1 MNLFDIWFIS
11 IILSVITNIV
21 LIALLLNKTSEL
33 NEMKDSQWKKH
44 KNTA

>member
-11 IILSVITNIV
+11 IILSVITN
-21 LIALLLNKTSEL
+21 IALLLNKTSEL